1 MIKRKKHRM
10 IQRITGIH
18 RIHHIWYSYGYKLP
32 FINLAYFQKHG
43 FKRIDKDK
51 YHDCTVTGVY

>member
-1 MIKRKKHRM
+1 MSKRKNHRT

-32 FINLAYFQKHG
+32 LINLAYFKKYG
-43 FKRIDKDK
+43 LKRIDKEK